1 LKPAS
6 GQGVALT
13 LASGV
18 NVDLMESLT
27 IGDVAQRVGVTPEAI
42 RYYERLGVLEEAPR
56 NTAGYR
62 QYSARVVDEL
72 RLLKA
77 AQALGFSLEAIAR
90 ILTLTRQEPIRCRP
104 MCEIVEDQIAQL
116 DAHVRELVSARD
128 RLAAAVAACGH
139 NDVCVV
145 AKQLTLNSTSS

>member
-1 LKPAS
+1 M
-6 GQGVALT
+6 G
-13 LASGV
+13 
-18 NVDLMESLT
+18 SLT

-77 AQALGFSLEAIAR
+77 AQALGFSLEDIAR
-90 ILTLTRQEPIRCRP
+90 ILRLTRQDPIRCRP
-104 MCEIVEDQIAQL
+104 MCEIVEERIARL
-116 DAHVRELVSARD
+116 DAHIEELTSARD
-128 RLAAAVAACGH
+128 RLSAAVAACGDD
-139 NDVCVV
+139 DVCVV
-145 AKQLTLNSTSS
+145 AERLTVSSMSS